1 MNMIPEDVIDKVRDQ
16 TNISDVV
23 GQFVSLHKSG
33 KNLFGLCPF
42 HEENT
47 PSFSVNEQKQ
57 IFHCFS
63 CGRGGNVFKFLMELQ
78 NLSYP
83 EAINKVADMQGIK
96 IDDKY
101 VQSSNNSKKIDS
113 DEQILIDI
121 HTQSTDLYHHILMNT
136 EMGQS
141 ALDYLHNRGLKD
153 ETIDKYQLGFAPSNS
168 ILKTFLVQKKYK
180 YQDLRKSGLFL
191 EDDNGDLKDRFF
203 NRIIYP
209 ITNEFGN
216 VIAFSGRILN
226 KDDNQAKYLNSP
238 ETTIFNKRK
247 VLFNFSNARNTIRK
261 EKTTILY
268 EGFMDVISAYQS
280 GVHNGIASMGTSLTD
295 EQIYLLQRNTTNL
308 YVCYDGDAPGQNAI
322 NRSIG
327 ILEKTQLKLGVIQM
341 PSGIDPDEYR
351 QQNGESKF
359 KSYMHSALESVISFK
374 MHFLKLNRNLDN
386 ENDKINYIND
396 VIREIAK
403 ISQPIERDVYIN
415 QISEQFGLNKIDL
428 TNQLNK
434 LVNRNNL
441 GHKTS
446 AYKSNGSSKI
456 YDTISIANV
465 KPVGR
470 VEMAERSLLNRI
482 LNNHEMWLRI
492 MGKEGFCFV
501 DDKYQLIYILAQE
514 YFKNHAEYKAD
525 AFQDF
530 VKEEDLQQLLINI
543 DLIDLSGEPTNL
555 EIDDY
560 VNIIM
565 NDAPIE
571 KQLKTKQAELDEAK
585 KLGDVDRQIDITTDI
600 INLQRKKQISN

>member
-1 MNMIPEDVIDKVRDQ
+1 MIPEDVIDKVRDQ

-23 GQFVSLHKSG
+23 SQFVSLHKSG

-83 EAINKVADMQGIK
+83 EAVKKVADMQGIK
-96 IDDKY
+96 IDNNY
-101 VQSSNNSKKIDS
+101 LQSRNNKKVDSN
-113 DEQILIDI
+113 EQVLIDM

-136 EMGQS
+136 EIGQQ

-153 ETIDKYQLGFAPSNS
+153 EVINKYQLGFAPSNS
-168 ILKTFLVQKKYK
+168 ILKTFLSQKKYQ
-180 YQDLRKSGLFL
+180 YQELRKSGLFF

-216 VIAFSGRILN
+216 VIAFSGRVLN

-238 ETTIFNKRK
+238 ETSIFNKRK
-247 VLFNFSNARNTIRK
+247 VLFNFSNARKTIRK
-261 EKTTILY
+261 EKTAILY
-268 EGFMDVISAYQS
+268 EGFMDVISADQS
-280 GVHNGIASMGTSLTD
+280 GIQNGIASMGTSLTD
-295 EQIYLLQRNTTNL
+295 EQIYLLQRNITNL

-327 ILEKTQLKLGVIQM
+327 ILEQTKLKLGIIQM

-351 QQNGESKF
+351 QQNGEAKF
-359 KSYMHSALESVISFK
+359 KSYMSSALESVISFK

-396 VIREIAK
+396 VLCEIAK
-403 ISQPIERDVYIN
+403 VSQPIERDIYIN
-415 QISEQFGLNKIDL
+415 QISGQFNLNKLDL

-441 GHKTS
+441 GKK
-446 AYKSNGSSKI
+446 ANDYKSGI
-456 YDTISIANV
+456 DTSHVNSALIGNV
-465 KPVGR
+465 KSIGR

-482 LNNHEMWLRI
+482 LNDHEMWLRLL
-492 MGKEGFCFV
+492 GKDGFCFA
-501 DDKYQLIYILAQE
+501 DEKYQLIYILAQE
-514 YFKNHAEYKAD
+514 YFRNHSEYKAD

-530 VKEEDLQQLLINI
+530 VKEEDLQQLLINV
-543 DLIDLSGEPTNL
+543 DLIDLSGEPTNS